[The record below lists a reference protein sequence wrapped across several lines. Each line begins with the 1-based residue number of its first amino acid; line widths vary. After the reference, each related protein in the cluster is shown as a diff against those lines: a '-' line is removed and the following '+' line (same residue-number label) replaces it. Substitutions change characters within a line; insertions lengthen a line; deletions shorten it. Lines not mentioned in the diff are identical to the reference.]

1 MYKLSIRGVTV
12 TLKSKSTKTKG
23 RKQFCTQCTVAVVV
37 LWLFDAK
44 FNNIIH
50 RYFHP
55 SVSTQMFFLFQVSP
69 YKFQIKFYT
78 RGFINI

>member
-37 LWLFDAK
+37 LWLFD
-44 FNNIIH
+44 
-50 RYFHP
+50 
-55 SVSTQMFFLFQVSP
+55 
-69 YKFQIKFYT
+69 
-78 RGFINI
+78 